1 MSCEITWPC
10 VGHRKLVVDGVV
22 VPHIALSD
30 DIDGQPIPTK
40 LLLDGW
46 GWLLA
51 QAMAV
56 AAGYTSHGP
65 NSRPINLYGGGEHP
79 SGKCGGDATS
89 IRIED
94 VHDCTDAKE
103 MKSLDSVSASF
114 NALAAG

>member
-1 MSCEITWPC
+1 MSCEITAPC

-30 DIDGQPIPTK
+30 DIDGETWVMVDNRFCQPIPTE

-65 NSRPINLYGGGEHP
+65 NSRPINLYGGGVHP
-79 SGKCGGDATS
+79 CKQSSNDETS

-94 VHDCTDAKE
+94 VNDCTEKVTDQ
-103 MKSLDSVSASF
+103 
-114 NALAAG
+114 